1 MRKLLLGSVLA
12 LVAVSASADTQ
23 YTMPNSEMMLTPSVG
38 EIGNASVG
46 DSVLDQVQGSKY
58 ETLYFKEAQTIGNTR
73 INKGHYKKSMTSDGF
88 VRYETF
94 DSSESG
100 LLTSSSFSSIMAGTN
115 TATPW
120 IYLNSSDNTICLA
133 SEWTLKP
140 NTKKCSKLDFESKN
154 LTVPAK
160 DAIQQRLIY
169 NGKSGDKVKIGYREF
184 INSMARPAF
193 NNDVEYDLTESKQ
206 IGYKGALIEV
216 TEANNQIIKYKV
228 LKGFK

>member
-1 MRKLLLGSVLA
+1 MNKLFSSIMLA
-12 LVAVSASADTQ
+12 LVAVSANADTQ
-23 YTMPNSEMMLTPSVG
+23 YAMPNSEMMLTPSIG

-100 LLTSSSFSSIMAGTN
+100 VLTSSSFSSIMAGTN
-115 TATPW
+115 AAAPW
-120 IYLNSSDNTICLA
+120 IYLNLSDNTICLA

-140 NTKKCSKLDFESKN
+140 NIKKCSKLDF
-154 LTVPAK
+154 
-160 DAIQQRLIY
+160 
-169 NGKSGDKVKIGYREF
+169 G
-184 INSMARPAF
+184 
-193 NNDVEYDLTESKQ
+193 
-206 IGYKGALIEV
+206 
-216 TEANNQIIKYKV
+216 
-228 LKGFK
+228 